1 MSRFSPRSTA
11 LKEAADWLAR
21 LRADDRSWEDER
33 AFRAWMA
40 ADPRHAAAF
49 EAANAAWEAAGALSR
64 DLRDGRVD
72 LEPSMNR
79 RVLVA
84 SGVGALVALGGSFA
98 FLQSAEAE
106 VYQTDIGEQKH
117 VSLDDGTAVFLDTNT
132 KLVVKF
138 NGKSRMV
145 DLRYGRA
152 SFRVAP
158 DSQKR
163 AFAVRAAQKL
173 VIGTRSTFD
182 VGHDGDQVSVLLIQ
196 GRATIENSATDA
208 GASQT
213 LSDGERLIFA
223 SGQLVKLDRPDLV
236 PLLAWHTG
244 QAMFENSA
252 LSSVVTEM
260 NRYSTIKL
268 EIDDARLANMKV
280 SGVYRVGDNAHFA
293 RSLERLLPI
302 KVRMGG
308 DRIELTGDEARI
320 LQG

>member
-1 MSRFSPRSTA
+1 MSRFSPGSTA